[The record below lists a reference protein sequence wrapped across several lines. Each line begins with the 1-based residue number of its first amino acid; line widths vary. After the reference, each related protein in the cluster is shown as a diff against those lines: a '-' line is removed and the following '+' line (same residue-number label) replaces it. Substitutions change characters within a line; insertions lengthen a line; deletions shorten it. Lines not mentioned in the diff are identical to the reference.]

1 VLGSLRT
8 KLGGLERLAL
18 TVSSVGIVDTLF
30 KALVDDGINIQMISK
45 SGIKVLVGIADKYL
59 ELAVHTL
66 HRVFGLD
73 QQ

>member
-1 VLGSLRT
+1 MLGSLRT